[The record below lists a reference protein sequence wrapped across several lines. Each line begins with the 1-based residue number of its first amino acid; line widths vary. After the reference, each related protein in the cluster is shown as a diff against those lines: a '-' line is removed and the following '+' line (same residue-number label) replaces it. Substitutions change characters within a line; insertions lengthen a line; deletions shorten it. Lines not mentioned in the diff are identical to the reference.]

1 MTPQNYKVFIASS
14 LSLRDDRQ
22 EVENAVNE
30 VNDILLKDSY
40 FKFSIFDYVKDETIV
55 QKIEHGDAQDPI
67 RRCLYESLVFVLIV
81 RGRVGNL
88 TINEFEDAMSRFREG
103 RLPQYLFIFYDE
115 DSSRDSIKDDKSIS
129 YAEFENKYLA
139 KYELDSA
146 YRLVKHE
153 RGYHIPFNGKFKSL
167 QSQLVE
173 NLANLIRSDEW
184 PFPGSIRNDYLKKT
198 DFYSDENRL
207 AQCHKGIYFSRPFDK
222 VLDESIDSSQVLF
235 INGVSLSGK
244 TRAVMNLLSTK
255 DNGWT
260 YILPAA
266 EIIDRESAIIN
277 DMARLVKYFES
288 KSKHPSHYIFIDDIH
303 ELDFSDDEESKE
315 YNRQRKI
322 LSSFVSAAVR
332 GGYKLIVTS
341 TRKFQDT
348 FLSDFIS
355 EEDNAVQAI
364 SIREM
369 RDAEFTK
376 AINYFNGYGLINHDR
391 RGGYNTPGA
400 LLIDLSKIKGS
411 YSSFLK
417 SNNERI
423 LTVRRCFLKSIKAAS
438 IWKNTNF
445 GEITVLKRLT
455 GFFLEQEGIE
465 DYTDKEIEK
474 AIASLIGKPQCGV
487 TIVGKTRLNIQEYVY
502 RYIIDYDGNI
512 REGTDD
518 LVEAEKRLVSELMT
532 YCERY
537 EKDSPLT
544 MQACKLGSRTEYRSI
559 IGAWLYG
566 IFINENGVLSGIGW
580 AQSLLEEKHDK
591 EAHPLEAK
599 EDRFLFYYSKM
610 FSNAFDANT
619 QFKDA
624 FAIYSRANDNLRS
637 PNLLADLMRCA
648 HCAEDWQVVVSLPE
662 YDKYVLEEKQP
673 FVLARLMSL
682 QKDFSQALFY
692 FNSLANRFDC
702 TPQQVANYRILS
714 FDGPIK
720 DESIRK
726 IQRDVYPIE
735 TGIET
740 LARNVR
746 CEAEFDALI
755 DIIRQYYFVK
765 ITDRHLLTQI
775 SESKLDI
782 LSRENDLTMVDL
794 LSVLS
799 IYSLRKAIQGAYRST
814 SEDKTEMWNDLSHVV
829 DDFLK
834 GTLYPS
840 FKQTLEN
847 KYTDEARLRRTASAI
862 INALIE
868 AYGSNKKSSV
878 GLSYNALREQ
888 LVEAA
893 YINHPLSKGIKMNLM
908 DCYAY
913 SHMLKA
919 RDCGAQE
926 TRNLLEE
933 YVIPHTQDDSNPI
946 VLSVYLLNS
955 MISTVWKDTKG
966 KEKNRTEKTRR
977 AIIQKILPLYNQF
990 SISPDIITY
999 NILIEASHN
1008 EAEAIRYIKQMVE
1021 EGLNPDIYTLCYLAS
1036 KTDNIQGA
1044 LGLISIPEEILL
1056 PNDYELREVLPDS
1069 VRNLA
1074 TIVEQKKILLDS
1086 KEYWKQ
1092 VFFRELKSDDD
1103 RLVALNCFNY
1113 LRDYKPE
1120 LLSDGMIL
1128 NVFIQNNSNLIRF
1141 ESIKGFI
1148 LENYGGA
1155 FPDGV
1160 TFSNLSNRIA
1170 ELRGSDKR
1178 KELSFYNEL
1187 TQRMYSEGR
1196 LDWDELLP
1204 RRLYLFDTLNEHLD
1218 FVFVY
1223 RDEEDN
1229 EVFQIKNVTAIG
1241 YLQVLKNNQY
1251 NPSIEFI
1258 YKSLNK
1264 IDGFVRDEEAQRIAK
1279 ELFPYSPHYNHNQK
1293 VVHAFQHGKSYNIWK
1308 AMEKLD
1314 WDDYT
1319 SAIHAFNRILEI
1331 WSKRTPYD
1339 SFRFDAV
1346 VIKLYERYLQEK
1358 GLSSETLSIFVKNAN
1373 SYEDVIAVYRIF
1385 DETKRK
1391 KPELRLDSHFLSSV
1405 YRFGRSISDLVQYTQ
1420 VFEQRGGIPSIGNAA
1435 SMIRHMLKF
1444 KYDQEA
1450 INTLTEI
1457 CELLFG
1463 ENNISLS
1470 KYNTPIG
1477 LLTRDSVNGQI
1488 LYSAIVF
1495 ATENHLFRQEDIIN
1509 SLVGRYRKTLLNFN
1523 EDGLFL
1529 QLLKQKRADNKHFL
1543 SILLTRLLEQESII
1557 RIPESILSASI
1568 EGIDNYSDY
1577 CRLILALKSSDCSFI
1592 EPIVLP
1598 LLSFLV
1604 VWIRMKNSPYLK
1616 EVRQLYS
1623 RIVTYSKLNILTN
1636 GHLLPTNNA
1645 LNMTD
1650 SWSSKSL
1657 NCAIIRAAVES
1668 VVGHRSFKDQIV
1680 FAIRNLPNPYLL
1692 ALKSVYYYERPRLTI
1707 EADTRDYLVDFEKR
1721 FAKKIQKGD
1730 VRFDEMIQLPMEW
1743 EKSGWIP
1750 GAEIVAALYYK
1761 YRALSRNSTEKSIRE
1776 ESLKYIKSM
1785 NTALWKAN
1793 KNKWT
1798 EVHILYSSMG
1808 RLNETEQ
1815 ERNHYTKICIQDFVD
1830 EVDEQ
1835 LRCSILQGKLTF
1847 EEMVQLASEWDKS
1860 GWRPGVSVIASL
1872 FIQYKSLS
1880 KTSADEQIREE
1891 ARRYYLS
1898 MCGEINK
1905 AKKINSRLL
1914 KFYLNELG
1922 RLSTNNCH
1930 FITVDKQAFY
1940 EHTKN
1945 TIAY

>member
-30 VNDILLKDSY
+30 VNNALLKDSY

-67 RRCLYESLVFVLIV
+67 RRCLYDSLVFVLII

-88 TINEFEDAMSRFREG
+88 TINEFEDAISRFREG

-115 DSSRDSIKDDKSIS
+115 DHSRDSLKDDKSIS
-129 YAEFENKYLA
+129 FAEFEKKYLA
-139 KYELDSA
+139 KFELDSA
-146 YRLVKHE
+146 YRLIIHE
-153 RGYHIPFNGKFKSL
+153 RGYYIPFNGKFKSL

-173 NLANLIRSDEW
+173 NLANLIMSDEW
-184 PFPGSIRNDYLKKT
+184 PFPGSIRNDCLKKT

-207 AQCHKGIYFSRPFDK
+207 AQCHKGIYFVRPFDK
-222 VLDESIDSSQVLF
+222 VLYESIDSSQIMF
-235 INGVSLSGK
+235 INGASLSGK
-244 TRAVMNLLSTK
+244 TRAVMNLLSSK

-260 YILPAA
+260 YIFPEA
-266 EIIDRESAIIN
+266 EIINRESAIIN
-277 DMARLVKYFES
+277 EMARLVKYFES

-303 ELDFSDDEESKE
+303 ELDFSEDEESKE

-322 LSSFVSAAVR
+322 LSSFISAAVR
-332 GGYKLIVTS
+332 GEYKLIVTS

-355 EEDNAVQAI
+355 EEDNAVQSI

-369 RDAEFTK
+369 RDTEFSK
-376 AINYFNGYGLINHDR
+376 AINYFNGYGLISHDR

-400 LLIDLSKIKGS
+400 LLIDLSKIKGT

-445 GEITVLKRLT
+445 GEITILKRLT
-455 GFFLEQEGIE
+455 GFFLEQEGIG

-474 AIASLIGKPQCGV
+474 AIANLIGKPQCGV
-487 TIVGKTRLNIQEYVY
+487 TMVGKTRLNIQEYVY
-502 RYIIDYDGNI
+502 RYIIDYEGNI
-512 REGTDD
+512 REGTDE
-518 LVEAEKRLVSELMT
+518 LVEAEKKLVSELMT

-544 MQACKLGSRTEYRSI
+544 MQACKLGSRTEYHSI

-566 IFINENGVLSGIGW
+566 IYFNENSDLCSVSW
-580 AQSLLEEKHDK
+580 VQSLLEEKHDK

-599 EDRFLFYYSKM
+599 EDRFLFHYSKM

-619 QFKDA
+619 EFEDA

-648 HCAEDWQVVVSLPE
+648 KSAEDWRVVISLPE
-662 YDKYVLEEKQP
+662 YGKYVLEEKQP

-692 FNSLANRFDC
+692 FKSLAERFDC
-702 TPQQVANYRILS
+702 TPQQVAKYRIMD

-720 DESIRK
+720 DESIRQ

-740 LARNVR
+740 LAWNVK
-746 CEAEFDALI
+746 CEDDFVVLI
-755 DIIRQYYFVK
+755 GIIRQYYFVK
-765 ITDRHLLTQI
+765 ITDRNLLTLI
-775 SESKLDI
+775 SDSKLDI
-782 LSRENDLTMVDL
+782 LSRKNDLTMVDL

-799 IYSLRKAIQGAYRST
+799 VYSLRKAIQGAYRST
-814 SEDKTEMWNDLSHVV
+814 SENKKEMWNDLTHVV
-829 DDFLK
+829 NDFLH
-834 GTLYPS
+834 GTLYS
-840 FKQTLEN
+840 CFKQTLEN
-847 KYTDEARLRRTASAI
+847 KYTDEARLRRTASSI

-868 AYGSNKKSSV
+868 SYGSNKKSSA
-878 GLSYNALREQ
+878 GLSYKALRGQ

-893 YINHPLSKGIKMNLM
+893 YINHPLSKGVKMNLM

-946 VLSVYLLNS
+946 VLSVYLLNA

-966 KEKNRTEKTRR
+966 KEKNKTEKTRR

-990 SISPDIITY
+990 GISPDIITF
-999 NILIEASHN
+999 NILIEASQS
-1008 EAEAIRYIKQMVE
+1008 EAEAIRYIEQMVE
-1021 EGLNPDIYTLCYLAS
+1021 EGLNPDIYTLCNLTS

-1044 LGLISIPEEILL
+1044 LGLISIPEEIAL
-1056 PNDYELREVLPDS
+1056 PYDYELREVLPDS
-1069 VRNLA
+1069 VRNLS

-1103 RLVALNCFNY
+1103 RLVALDCLNY
-1113 LRDYKPE
+1113 LKDNKPE
-1120 LLSDGMIL
+1120 LLSDGVIL
-1128 NVFIQNNSNLIRF
+1128 NVFIQNNSNLVRF
-1141 ESIKGFI
+1141 DSIKEFI
-1148 LENYGGA
+1148 LENYGDA
-1155 FPDGV
+1155 FPDSV
-1160 TFSNLSNRIA
+1160 TFSNLSNRIT

-1178 KELSFYNEL
+1178 KELLFYNEL

-1218 FVFVY
+1218 FVFVH

-1229 EVFQIKNVTAIG
+1229 EVFLIKNVTAIG

-1264 IDGFVRDEEAQRIAK
+1264 IDGFVRDEEAQRMAK
-1279 ELFPYSPHYNHNQK
+1279 EIFPYSPHYNHNQK
-1293 VVHAFQHGKSYNIWK
+1293 VVHAFQHGKSCNIWK
-1308 AMEKLD
+1308 AMEDLD
-1314 WDDYT
+1314 WEDYT
-1319 SAIHAFNRILEI
+1319 SATHSFNRILDI
-1331 WSKRTPYD
+1331 WSKRTPNNQY
-1339 SFRFDAV
+1339 RFDV
-1346 VIKLYERYLQEK
+1346 VLKLYERYLQAK
-1358 GLSSETLSIFVKNAN
+1358 GPNSETLSRFVKNAN
-1373 SYEDVIAVYRIF
+1373 SYEDVVAIYRIF
-1385 DETKRK
+1385 DEAKVK
-1391 KPELRLDSHFLSSV
+1391 KSELRLDSHFLSSV
-1405 YRFGRSISDLVQYTQ
+1405 YRFGRSLSDLVQYTQ
-1420 VFEQRGGIPSIGNAA
+1420 VFEQKGGIPSIGNAA

-1444 KYDQEA
+1444 KYDRETN
-1450 INTLTEI
+1450 ITLTEI

-1463 ENNISLS
+1463 KNVMSLS
-1470 KYNTPIG
+1470 MHNAPIC

-1495 ATENHLFRQEDIIN
+1495 ATENQIFNQEEIID

-1523 EDGLFL
+1523 EDGLFM

-1557 RIPESILSASI
+1557 SIPESILSASI

-1577 CRLILALKSSDCSFI
+1577 CRLILAIKSSECSFI
-1592 EPIVLP
+1592 EPIVPP
-1598 LLSFLV
+1598 LLSYLV

-1645 LNMTD
+1645 LKMKD
-1650 SWSSKSL
+1650 LWSSKSL

-1668 VVGHRSFKDQIV
+1668 VVGCRSLKDQIV
-1680 FAIRNLPNPYLL
+1680 FAVRNLPNPYIL

-1707 EADTRDYLVDFEKR
+1707 EEDTRDYLVDFEKR

-1750 GAEIVAALYYK
+1750 GTEIVSALYYS
-1761 YRALSRNSTEKSIRE
+1761 YRALSKNSTEKSIRE

-1793 KNKWT
+1793 KNSWP

-1815 ERNHYTKICIQDFVD
+1815 ERNHYTKISIQDFVD

-1835 LRCSILQGKLTF
+1835 VRYSILHGKLTF
-1847 EEMVQLASEWDKS
+1847 EEMVQLASEWEKTE
-1860 GWRPGVSVIASL
+1860 WKPGVSVIALL

-1880 KTSADEQIREE
+1880 KTSEDKQIREE
-1891 ARRYYLS
+1891 AKRYYLS
-1898 MCGEINK
+1898 MCGEINI
-1905 AKKINSRLL
+1905 AKKKNSRLL
-1914 KFYLNELG
+1914 KFYLKELG
-1922 RLSTNNCH
+1922 RLKKDNSH
-1930 FITVDKQAFY
+1930 YIMVDKQAFY
-1940 EHTKN
+1940 EHTKS
-1945 TIAY
+1945 TIGN